1 MRRLLDP
8 LELEK
13 LAHRRDDPLR
23 SPLDLMRDFAC
34 ALVGLFVVA
43 VFGVAGVALALSDL
57 PGVSP

>member
-13 LAHRRDDPLR
+13 LAHHHDDPLQ
-23 SPLDLMRDFAC
+23 SPLDLMREFC
-34 ALVGLFVVA
+34 SALVALFVVA
-43 VFGVAGVALALSDL
+43 VFSVAGVAFALSEL